1 MGSPF
6 YRAPEQVYCLPPYP
20 TTYSTGVDIWSAGVV
35 LYVLLGANLPFNES
49 AIPRPPFSPAFT
61 TAGAQPAKVLLNA
74 HSFPKLQFGSV
85 SEAAKAAINAMLVI
99 DPRRRPSAA
108 EMLRHPWLV
117 EPEAFGRGGLPA
129 EVDGLPGG
137 PERSGA
143 GSLATSY
150 KESMRNLMRA
160 AKRAREV
167 DSERVRQ
174 NSVGAGSVGSSVFGS
189 CSFRDGAAAMAMS
202 RHGSAGQRDL
212 HGMTLHKGNAR
223 KLHEPKAARRAPHGG
238 PEEAVAVAEGAEAGL
253 FTQAGFF
260 RPFGTTDA
268 VSVDAGSTSE
278 RDPPHPGVDV
288 LDL

>member
-1 MGSPF
+1 M
-6 YRAPEQVYCLPPYP
+6 
-20 TTYSTGVDIWSAGVV
+20 V

-49 AIPRPPFSPAFT
+49 AIPRPPFSPAFA
-61 TAGAQPAKVLLNA
+61 TAESQPARVLLNA

-85 SEAAKAAINAMLVI
+85 SEDAKAAINAMLVI

-137 PERSGA
+137 PERSA

-202 RHGSAGQRDL
+202 RHGSAGQR
-212 HGMTLHKGNAR
+212 GLHKGHAR
-223 KLHEPKAARRAPHGG
+223 KLHEPKSARRAAHGL
-238 PEEAVAVAEGAEAGL
+238 PEDVVVVAEGAEAGL